1 MFSSLKIIALDRP
14 KEVKE
19 FFFLLNIVLKYL
31 ASHFLFFLVWTLI
44 LRKRDAKKTD
54 QVPKIS

>member
-1 MFSSLKIIALDRP
+1 MFSSLKIIVLDRP

-19 FFFLLNIVLKYL
+19 FFFLLNIALKYP
-31 ASHFLFFLVWTLI
+31 ASHFLFFLVWALI